1 MAARARTIALAL
13 LVLGAGCYHYTFVDS
28 GAIAASAPRYVRVYK
43 VRRATYLNGFVG
55 NGRIDTSAYCA
66 QPLATELRVTPADV
80 AIGALTLL
88 IVTPHTLYVTCPV
101 PERARPATT
110 TATTPRRRM

>member
-1 MAARARTIALAL
+1 MRAVRTIALAL
-13 LVLGAGCYHYTFVDS
+13 LALGAGCYHYTFVDS
-28 GAIAASAPRYVRVYK
+28 DAVAATPARYVRIYK

-66 QPLATELRVTPADV
+66 QPLATELRVTAADV

-101 PERARPATT
+101 PERPSPATS
-110 TATTPRRRM
+110 TAGTRRRRL